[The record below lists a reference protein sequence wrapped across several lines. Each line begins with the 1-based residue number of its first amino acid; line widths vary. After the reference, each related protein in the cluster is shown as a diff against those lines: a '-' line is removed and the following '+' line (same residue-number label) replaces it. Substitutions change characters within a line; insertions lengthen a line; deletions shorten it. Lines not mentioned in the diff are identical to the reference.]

1 MIVEDQSVAEK
12 DAERS
17 RNRDFNIVT
26 DFERRKF
33 TLHAASEWMEPTSLS
48 SLICGRVWVQ
58 RVSCVRRKLKGDEGG
73 QLCGNRR
80 LTVKCRSTSSAEDL
94 EISLF
99 IFFSNDLSQIP
110 ASRIKTFLSGSRES
124 LAKRIQYQFGLR
136 CIFLFS
142 LQCV

>member
-1 MIVEDQSVAEK
+1 MIVEDQSVTEK
-12 DAERS
+12 DAGRT

-33 TLHAASEWMEPTSLS
+33 TLHAASEWMEPTGLS

-94 EISLF
+94 QISLF
-99 IFFSNDLSQIP
+99 ILFSNDLSQIP
-110 ASRIKTFLSGSRES
+110 ASRIKTFLSGES